1 MKPYIR
7 KIHTLQALFACSDF
21 LNKKGYTS
29 INNPDVRRNNPPF
42 YMLIDPEL
50 ALYSLCTAE
59 KAKEYEK

>member
-1 MKPYIR
+1 
-7 KIHTLQALFACSDF
+7 LQALFACSDF

-50 ALYSLCTAE
+50 ALYSMCTAE

>member
-7 KIHTLQALFACSDF
+7 KITDLEVLNSLVSTLKRQGF
-21 LNKKGYTS
+21 TPVV
-29 INNPDVRRNNPPF
+29 NPDIRKQDYPLFLLV
-42 YMLIDPEL
+42 DPEL

>member
-7 KIHTLQALFACSDF
+7 KIGDLEE
-21 LNKKGYTS
+21 LNSLVTS
-29 INNPDVRRNNPPF
+29 LKRQGFTPVVNPDIRKQDYPLYV
-42 YMLIDPEL
+42 LIDPEF